1 MAIIEKLDGSR
12 YDLTKYGIPLLKVN
26 PVDIIYD
33 SENVRGRPGR
43 NRTDRY
49 HGVRKLQLTMLL
61 NAKSETDTIILRD
74 KLAAILDDVED
85 FYLYEQVSK
94 GYKFELPGETSF
106 KTSIDQLQWHPHMYK
121 RWRVERINNDG
132 IEWDGYRGK
141 RVIEFETSDLPYAET
156 PFTSLDIQS
165 MEKSWLDG
173 RLAWQLGVA
182 DWNNPLPSYTFNSNT
197 FNVLNGGNVKV
208 DPRCMPLKII
218 LKGSFSSNAT
228 IRNNTTGEVFIYKGS
243 LTSSDTLV
251 LDRIS
256 YLKNGAH
263 ITGSTNKKL
272 ISLAKG
278 NNSFSVSGGTVTS
291 ISFEFPFYYL

>member
-106 KTSIDQLQWHPHMYK
+106 KTSIDQLQWNPHMYK

-173 RLAWQLGVA
+173 RLAWQLGIA
-182 DWNNPLPSYTFNSNT
+182 NWNNPLPSYTFNSNT

-208 DPRCMPLKII
+208 DPRCMLLKIT
-218 LKGSFSSNAT
+218 LKGTFDSSVT
-228 IRNNTTGEVFIYKGS
+228 IRNDTTGEVFIYKGS

-278 NNSFSVSGGTVTS
+278 NNSFSITGGTITS

>member
-26 PVDIIYD
+26 PVDIVYD

-61 NAKSETDTIILRD
+61 KAKSETDTIMVRD
-74 KLAAILDDVED
+74 ELAAILDDVED
-85 FYLYEQVSK
+85 FYIYEQVSTSY
-94 GYKFELPGETSF
+94 GFELPGETSF
-106 KTSIDQLQWHPHMYK
+106 KSSIDQLEWHPHMYK

-132 IEWDGYRGK
+132 IEWDGLKGK
-141 RVIEFETSDLPYAET
+141 RVIEFETSNLPYAET
-156 PFTSLDIQS
+156 PFTSLDIQT
-165 MEKSWLDG
+165 MEQSWLDG
-173 RLAWQLGVA
+173 RLAWQLGIA
-182 DWNNPLPSYTFNSNT
+182 DWNKGLPNYTFNTNT
-197 FNVLNGGNVKV
+197 FNVLNGGNVKM
-208 DPRCMPLKII
+208 DPRCMPLKIT
-218 LKGSFSSNAT
+218 LKGTFSSSVT
-228 IRNNTTGEVFIYKGS
+228 IRNNTTSEVFTYNGS
-243 LTSSDTLV
+243 LTSSDTLILNGV
-251 LDRIS
+251 S

-278 NNSFSVSGGTVTS
+278 NNSFSITGGTVTS

>member
-26 PVDIIYD
+26 PVDTIYD
-33 SENVRGRPGR
+33 SENVKGRPGR

-49 HGVRKLQLTMLL
+49 HGVRKLQLSMLL
-61 NAKSETDTIILRD
+61 KAKSETDTIIIRD
-74 KLAAILDDVED
+74 ELAAILDDVED
-85 FYLYEQVSK
+85 FYIYEQVST
-94 GYKFELPGETSF
+94 GYRFELPGENSF

-165 MEKSWLDG
+165 MGKSWLDG
-173 RLAWQLGVA
+173 RLAWQLGIV
-182 DWNNPLPSYTFNSNT
+182 DWNNPLPSYTFNTNS
-197 FNVLNGGNVKV
+197 FNVLNGGNVKI
-208 DPRCMPLKII
+208 DPRYMPLKIT
-218 LKGSFSSNAT
+218 LKGSFGSSVT
-228 IRNNTTGEVFIYKGS
+228 IRNNTTGEIFTFNGS
-243 LTSSDTLV
+243 LVSNDTLV

-263 ITGSTNKKL
+263 ITGATNKKL

-278 NNSFSVSGGTVTS
+278 NNSLSITGGTVQS

>member
-1 MAIIEKLDGSR
+1 MAIIEKLDGTR

-43 NRTDRY
+43 NRTTRY
-49 HGVRKLQLTMLL
+49 HGVRKLQLKMLL

-74 KLAAILDDVED
+74 ELAAILDDVED
-85 FYLYEQVSK
+85 FYIYEQVST
-94 GYKFELPGETSF
+94 GYGFELPGETSF
-106 KTSIDQLQWHPHMYK
+106 KSSIDQLKWHPHMYK
-121 RWRVERINNDG
+121 RWKVERINNDG
-132 IEWDGYRGK
+132 IEWVGYKGK

-165 MEKSWLDG
+165 MDKSWLDG
-173 RLAWQLGVA
+173 RLAWQLGIA
-182 DWNNPLPSYTFNSNT
+182 DWNNPLPSYTFNSNI
-197 FNVLNGGNVKV
+197 FNVLNGGNVKI
-208 DPRCMPLKII
+208 DPRCMPLKIT
-218 LKGSFSSNAT
+218 LKGTFSSSVT
-228 IRNNTTGEVFIYKGS
+228 IRNNTTGEVFTYNGS
-243 LTSSDTLV
+243 LTSSDTLILNGV
-251 LDRIS
+251 S

-278 NNSFSVSGGTVTS
+278 NNSFSITGGTVTS

>member
-1 MAIIEKLDGSR
+1 MAIIEKLDGTR

-26 PVDIIYD
+26 PVDIVYD

-43 NRTDRY
+43 NRTERY

-61 NAKSETDTIILRD
+61 KAKSETDTIMIRD
-74 KLAAILDDVED
+74 ELAAILDDVED
-85 FYLYEQVSK
+85 FYIYEQVSTSY
-94 GYKFELPGETSF
+94 GFELPGETSF
-106 KTSIDQLQWHPHMYK
+106 KSSIDQLQWHPHMYK
-121 RWRVERINNDG
+121 RWKVERINNDG
-132 IEWDGYRGK
+132 IEWEGYKGK

-165 MEKSWLDG
+165 MDKSWLDG
-173 RLAWQLGVA
+173 RLAWQLGIA

-197 FNVLNGGNVKV
+197 FNVLNGGNVKI
-208 DPRCMPLKII
+208 DPRCMPLKIM
-218 LKGSFSSNAT
+218 LKGVFGSSVT
-228 IRNNTTGEVFIYKGS
+228 IRNNTTGEIFTFNRPLASNDALI
-243 LTSSDTLV
+243 

-256 YLKNGAH
+256 YLKNGIH
-263 ITGSTNKKL
+263 VTGLTNKKL

-278 NNSFSVSGGTVTS
+278 NNSFSITGGTVAS